1 VTHHDLVGWWNFRQP
16 HVCLSRPLRS
26 LTLCRPHQPPSAAL
40 CLYPPH
46 SVALF
51 PILPPSAANSRSLPP
66 SSKLIRS
73 LQHSRPHSAARR
85 NLRSRYQPLLT
96 SFTIG
101 LGIVVRVDINRP
113 WVTVLYGISSAAAIS
128 RPQPLC
134 VTLCRPLPPS
144 ASILRTQS
152 HASAFCRLLPPS
164 AALCRSLPRSSSH
177 LRSLLLFRPPSAA
190 RSRYQPQI
198 ALSWIG
204 FGIQVREDLHRPSVP
219 ASLQHQLCCS
229 NQLPPPFLA
238 LRRTAPSR
246 PSSVIA
252 AGCWLQLLLRVM
264 MTTITLAENCLVLV
278 RMLRFPPLFQHL
290 S

>member
-1 VTHHDLVGWWNFRQP
+1 MTWLGGGISGSLMPQP
-16 HVCLSRPLRS
+16 PPPLFDTLPPSSAAFCRSLPLSSALSRTLPHSAALSRQQPFSATLLQTHS
-26 LTLCRPHQPPSAAL
+26 LSAAHPAALCRTQQFAQPLSAAVSLLYDRFGYCGACGYLSPLGYCIVWHQLSCSYQPPPASLCHSLPPSAAL

-46 SVALF
+46 SVARF
-51 PILPPSAANSRSLPP
+51 
-66 SSKLIRS
+66 
-73 LQHSRPHSAARR
+73 
-85 NLRSRYQPLLT
+85 
-96 SFTIG
+96 
-101 LGIVVRVDINRP
+101 
-113 WVTVLYGISSAAAIS
+113 
-128 RPQPLC
+128 
-134 VTLCRPLPPS
+134 
-144 ASILRTQS
+144 
-152 HASAFCRLLPPS
+152 RLLPPS
-164 AALCRSLPRSSSH
+164 AALCRSLPRSSPH

-198 ALSWIG
+198 SLSWIG
-204 FGIQVREDLHRPSVP
+204 FGIQVREDLHRPDVP

-264 MTTITLAENCLVLV
+264 MTTITVAENCLVLV
-278 RMLRFPPLFQHL
+278 RMHRFPPLFQHL